1 MALRF
6 FRQLYSLDTLDTR
19 FVVPAT
25 ATPKEALR
33 DAELDPAGPLPT
45 QHRSSRHTGAE
56 SEVHPSRWN
65 TTEFYIYYLSISAS
79 IFIMFKLVLDV
90 SKKSHPTYPQ
100 YSQLLE
106 DGWIPGRKV
115 DNVDSQY
122 SSFRRNIP
130 ALGALV
136 LLHPL
141 LRKAYDSFWRAS
153 TYTQARPSAGNTA
166 LTMGLTPA
174 AAADARLD
182 QRVSFDV
189 VFGCILL
196 TVLHGFSVFKI
207 AAILYANYCIATKLP
222 RQYVPA
228 ASWTFAVGTLFANE
242 FTTGFQYASIFGLF
256 LPATV
261 SKNGRPAT
269 NFGHTL
275 DSYGGLM
282 SRWEVLFKFTI
293 LRLVSFN
300 LDYYWCLNARTG
312 STLEKQL
319 DPSNLSERDRVT
331 ISANP
336 TDYTFRNYFAYAIYS
351 PLYLAGPIVTFN
363 DWISQQR
370 HRPHSITPRRTTMYA
385 IRFIVVLLTME
396 IMIHY
401 MYMVAIFH
409 QKPDWSQYTPAQLS
423 MLGFFNLKHIW
434 LKLLI
439 PWRFFRLWA
448 LVDGI
453 DPPENMV
460 RCMSDN
466 YSVMQFWRGWHRSF
480 NKWSLRYLYIPLG
493 GSALPGTWGKA
504 RAVFSY
510 LVVFTFIAVWHDIQ
524 LRLLMWGWLV
534 TLFVLPEILAA
545 YVFPARTWR
554 HRPDAYRWLCGVG
567 AVGEI
572 LMLMTANLVGF
583 ALGLDGLDGLVKSI
597 LGTWEGQVFFWTAC
611 FALFTGA
618 QFMFEWRENEKRR
631 GIKMKC

>member
-1 MALRF
+1 
-6 FRQLYSLDTLDTR
+6 
-19 FVVPAT
+19 
-25 ATPKEALR
+25 
-33 DAELDPAGPLPT
+33 
-45 QHRSSRHTGAE
+45 
-56 SEVHPSRWN
+56 
-65 TTEFYIYYLSISAS
+65 
-79 IFIMFKLVLDV
+79 
-90 SKKSHPTYPQ
+90 
-100 YSQLLE
+100 
-106 DGWIPGRKV
+106 
-115 DNVDSQY
+115 
-122 SSFRRNIP
+122 
-130 ALGALV
+130 
-136 LLHPL
+136 
-141 LRKAYDSFWRAS
+141 
-153 TYTQARPSAGNTA
+153 
-166 LTMGLTPA
+166 MGLTPS

-182 QRVSFDV
+182 QRISFDV
-189 VFGCILL
+189 IFACIFL
-196 TVLHGFSVFKI
+196 TVLHGFSIFKI
-207 AAILYANYCIATKLP
+207 AAVLYLNYCLATKLP
-222 RQYVPA
+222 RSYVPA
-228 ASWTFAVGTLFANE
+228 ASWIFAVGTLFANE
-242 FTTGFQYASIFGLF
+242 FSKGYSYATMFGMF
-256 LPATV
+256 LPASV
-261 SKNGRPAT
+261 SEKGQPST

-300 LDYYWCLNARTG
+300 LDYYWSLTSRAG
-312 STLEKQL
+312 SPLEVCPPCPTHYAQANNIKKKQL

-331 ISANP
+331 IPAKPS
-336 TDYTFRNYFAYAIYS
+336 YFSFRNYFAYAMYS

-370 HRPHSITPRRTTMYA
+370 YKPHSITTKRTTMYA

-409 QKPDWSQYTPAQLS
+409 AKPDWSQYTPAQLS
-423 MLGFFNLKHIW
+423 MMGFFNLKHIW

-448 LVDGI
+448 LLDGI

-493 GSALPGTWGKA
+493 GSAGKGAWGKA

-510 LVVFTFIAVWHDIQ
+510 LVVFTFIAIWHDIQ

-534 TLFVLPEILAA
+534 TLFVLPEILAS
-545 YVFPARTWR
+545 YIFPARKWKNS
-554 HRPDAYRWLCGVG
+554 PDAYRWLCGVG

-583 ALGLDGLDGLVKSI
+583 ALGLDGLEGLVKSI
-597 LGTWEGQVFFWTAC
+597 LSTWDGQVFFWSAC

-618 QFMFEWRENEKRR
+618 EFMFEWRESEKRR

>member
-1 MALRF
+1 M
-6 FRQLYSLDTLDTR
+6 QD
-19 FVVPAT
+19 
-25 ATPKEALR
+25 
-33 DAELDPAGPLPT
+33 
-45 QHRSSRHTGAE
+45 
-56 SEVHPSRWN
+56 
-65 TTEFYIYYLSISAS
+65 I
-79 IFIMFKLVLDV
+79 
-90 SKKSHPTYPQ
+90 
-100 YSQLLE
+100 
-106 DGWIPGRKV
+106 
-115 DNVDSQY
+115 VDSQY
-122 SSFRRNIP
+122 SAFRKNIP
-130 ALGALV
+130 ALFVVV

-141 LRKAYDSFWRAS
+141 LRKAYDGFWRAD
-153 TYTQARPSAGNTA
+153 TYTKVRPSTGNGG
-166 LTMGLTPA
+166 LTMGLTPS
-174 AAADARLD
+174 AAADARLN
-182 QRVSFDV
+182 QRVSYDV
-189 VFGCILL
+189 IFACIFL
-196 TVLHGFSVFKI
+196 TVLHGFSTFKI

-222 RQYVPA
+222 RSYVPA
-228 ASWTFAVGTLFANE
+228 ASWVFAVGTLFANE
-242 FTTGFQYASIFGLF
+242 FSRGYSYATIFGMF
-256 LPATV
+256 LPAFV
-261 SKNGRPAT
+261 SEKGLPAT

-300 LDYYWCLNARTG
+300 LDYYWSLNSRAG
-312 STLEKQL
+312 SPLEVCRSFPPHYGHANNNKKKQL

-331 ISANP
+331 IPAKAS
-336 TDYTFRNYFAYAIYS
+336 DFSFRNYFAYTMYS

-370 HRPHSITPRRTTMYA
+370 YRPHSISTKRTTMYA

-409 QKPDWSQYTPAQLS
+409 EKPDWSQYTPAQLS
-423 MLGFFNLKHIW
+423 MMGFFNLKHIW

-448 LVDGI
+448 LLDGI

-493 GSALPGTWGKA
+493 GSATPGVWGKA

-510 LVVFTFIAVWHDIQ
+510 LVVFTFIAIWHDIQ

-534 TLFVLPEILAA
+534 TLFVLPEILAS
-545 YVFPARTWR
+545 YIFPARKWKNS
-554 HRPDAYRWLCGVG
+554 PDAYRWLCGIG

-583 ALGLDGLDGLVKSI
+583 ALGLDGLDGLVKGI
-597 LGTWEGQVFFWTAC
+597 LSTWEGLTFFGTAC